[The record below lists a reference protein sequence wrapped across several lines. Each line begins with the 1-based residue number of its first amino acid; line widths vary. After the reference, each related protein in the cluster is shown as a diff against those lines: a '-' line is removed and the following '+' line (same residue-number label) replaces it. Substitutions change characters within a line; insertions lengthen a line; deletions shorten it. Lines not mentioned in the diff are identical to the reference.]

1 VGRSGRSG
9 RSGRFLGSGRVGA
22 GFPRPEWG
30 EGEEGEEWE
39 VFRQWACRGGVS
51 PPRVGRG
58 GGNNQ

>member
-30 EGEEGEEWE
+30 EGEEGEEWAARA
-39 VFRQWACRGGVS
+39 VGV
-51 PPRVGRG
+51 
-58 GGNNQ
+58 